1 MQFNSTEEILVF
13 LQNEIKHR
21 ETETSRFRD
30 ETIKTKNFLK
40 VEKEKH
46 RQIIATL
53 AETIQFHESNLKR
66 EKEKTNEMT
75 KIYKIEKETLDAN
88 VTSYGNAFT
97 SNSLLNKPYQGVE
110 KYTSYT
116 TARLGLLPLVKVEQL
131 KPEYGPVVNDVLSF
145 RYHNNIPPCH
155 EVTANRS
162 IFIAVI
168 SAPGNFD
175 RRNLIRQTWRK
186 HLNSNQ
192 YGVMGLA
199 GFGFSLGTTED
210 KLIQSKIDEE
220 SKIYRDILQIE
231 KPDFY
236 RNLTVKLTALFNWL
250 YLNCASVDFVFKV
263 DDDVYVNVRNFVQL
277 IQILHPSNHSII
289 GSAGS
294 LAPNRSKATFLRSK
308 WRCVY
313 LNIVFRFF
321 FLRWEMG
328 NLIRGVALGSVS
340 SVYFGRS
347 RFDSP
352 NYNLPVVS
360 CFSDHTVD
368 TF

>member
-1 MQFNSTEEILVF
+1 M
-13 LQNEIKHR
+13 
-21 ETETSRFRD
+21 
-30 ETIKTKNFLK
+30 
-40 VEKEKH
+40 
-46 RQIIATL
+46 
-53 AETIQFHESNLKR
+53 
-66 EKEKTNEMT
+66 
-75 KIYKIEKETLDAN
+75 
-88 VTSYGNAFT
+88 
-97 SNSLLNKPYQGVE
+97 
-110 KYTSYT
+110 
-116 TARLGLLPLVKVEQL
+116 
-131 KPEYGPVVNDVLSF
+131 
-145 RYHNNIPPCH
+145 
-155 EVTANRS
+155 
-162 IFIAVI
+162 
-168 SAPGNFD
+168 
-175 RRNLIRQTWRK
+175 
-186 HLNSNQ
+186 
-192 YGVMGLA
+192 
-199 GFGFSLGTTED
+199 TED

-294 LAPNRSKATFLRSK
+294 LAPNRSKTTFLRSK